1 MVASDNRRMGCHRAP
16 TNAQAR
22 SPSSRDCAVAGR
34 VPEVPTAEVSHSST
48 LDQSVLQLR
57 VTNGFPTR
65 FLVPTLQ
72 QELPY
77 RQPHRVQR
85 LRHHKLK
92 EPFRDV
98 LIYLVDREC
107 DTLGCRDSRA

>member
-1 MVASDNRRMGCHRAP
+1 M
-16 TNAQAR
+16 
-22 SPSSRDCAVAGR
+22 
-34 VPEVPTAEVSHSST
+34 
-48 LDQSVLQLR
+48 LQLR

-107 DTLGCRDSRA
+107 DTLGCRDACEVQGFRFGDCCLGILRNSVIVAL